1 MSMKRLICLSVIIWH
16 FIALSAQNTSDSDTL
31 IVERRSNQNVLLNAS
46 SDSQPRVIS
55 LGIPQWG
62 APILDDGL
70 PTAMYND
77 FFPGFWSWRSGLGTE
92 TLQLTMLDESALELG
107 DIGFYA
113 MTNSK
118 TGADNFEGA
127 VKYAISN
134 HGRQQLDL
142 NLASPIGRGWGFNL
156 NLYQDLNPGPNHLEL
171 SYLQEHIQHYKAA
184 ISKRF
189 SQGLFFASYLFSK
202 KFSVADP
209 YGPFIFVGNGT
220 IKEYDGFRLGKDQY
234 LPSTPT
240 LDYIDVETGKS
251 ETMQYVKDGGIPA
264 HVLTTGFKW
273 NFSDNLILDVNS
285 RLRLIHCRLT
295 ESHLNAIETA
305 DSNSGYSYIDGT
317 PYVGKVQTRYLIY
330 NKDRLTEWFTTARL
344 KGLLGKSQ
352 WVAGINVWFNHTNN
366 NVATTNFAHE
376 ASKNPS
382 HLLYNNQMYYIPN
395 TGAQYVD
402 GSQNRLAAFFK
413 QQWMFSNKFSLRYG
427 IRLEYSHIGGKGANN
442 INGQTNNTRCV
453 GWNLNN
459 PDVTI
464 TPFEANHFNGAATLV
479 ANYMIDKKWG
489 LELNAIATRQH
500 AELWQYGEAD
510 LPTPKPKMNYL
521 VRGGVNF
528 KNKFLDFQ
536 SLLMFYQRD
545 NNFYTALWTHEL
557 DRPVAGYPAGYKE
570 SVYIGSLYSMRVLAW
585 TTDFV
590 LTPFKGFNLH
600 GMFTLRSPKYSR
612 YYFKPTFSDGF
623 SEEFD
628 FSGKQI
634 TESSAIELE
643 IEPSYT
649 IGRWM
654 IWASARYYSK
664 QYVNITNSLYFKS
677 RWETFAGLQFR
688 LNDKVSF
695 GVDVVNFLNQTGASA
710 GIQSASLAED
720 SSPFRNYLTSGTY
733 LRPFT
738 VEFSTSIS
746 F

>member
-1 MSMKRLICLSVIIWH
+1 MKRLICLSVIIWH

-62 APILDDGL
+62 VPILDDGL

-92 TLQLTMLDESALELG
+92 SLQLTMLDESALELG

-118 TGADNFEGA
+118 TGADKFEGA

-189 SQGLFFASYLFSK
+189 SRGLFFASYLFSK

-344 KGLLGKSQ
+344 KGLFGKSQ
-352 WVAGINVWFNHTNN
+352 WVAGINAWFNHTNN

-382 HLLYNNQMYYIPN
+382 HLLYNNQMYYVPN

-600 GMFTLRSPKYSR
+600 GMFILRSPKYSR

-677 RWETFAGLQFR
+677 RWETFAGLQFK

-720 SSPFRNYLTSGTY
+720 SSPFQNYLTSGTY